1 MFDFCINI
9 YNLGFREILF
19 CISIYVS
26 LFHLFG
32 TMYLDYVCQ
41 FQSLPV
47 EIIHLMDTYLSNLKE
62 FISLMNSAC
71 QILIQTRFLLD
82 PVEEKIS
89 LKFHLA
95 NFCSVIDGFRKKW
108 KIQAWYLDVTSDQ
121 ILDKFHTSCK
131 YEARVWNYI
140 VAIIKKK
147 LSYSN
152 YSLYLH

>member
-1 MFDFCINI
+1 MFNFCIDI

-26 LFHLFG
+26 LFHLFD

-121 ILDKFHTSCK
+121 ILDKFHTSR

>member
-108 KIQAWYLDVTSDQ
+108 KIQAWNLDVTSDQ
-121 ILDKFHTSCK
+121 ILDKFHTSCITSNNMRQE
-131 YEARVWNYI
+131 YE
-140 VAIIKKK
+140 II
-147 LSYSN
+147 
-152 YSLYLH
+152 

>member
-1 MFDFCINI
+1 MEPQFRRHIQHYLVQSDFQLLRIEPTI
-9 YNLGFREILF
+9 FRFVHVQFLHQYLHLGFREILF

-26 LFHLFG
+26 LFHLFY

-95 NFCSVIDGFRKKW
+95 NLCSVIDRVQKKYRKFSK
-108 KIQAWYLDVTSDQ
+108 
-121 ILDKFHTSCK
+121 
-131 YEARVWNYI
+131 
-140 VAIIKKK
+140 
-147 LSYSN
+147 
-152 YSLYLH
+152 